1 MSLHIFNAH
10 TGQCLKTNPVSF
22 ISLDSLKAWIAGS
35 TSIAINRQILMTARG
50 KQVKLQTLVTE
61 KELFVY
67 DRQLLF
73 TSHDPHKS
81 ALSKDD
87 TPPSFSPRKPPD
99 SLTNE
104 NDLQAWQNLFRD
116 RRAWAIEIVELCARM
131 VGDIRAFQADT
142 AAVQRGAAI
151 AVENLKQHI
160 GTLQQKHE
168 NSQAWGR
175 DILQDQAT
183 LLEQWEE
190 ASTKLSA
197 IPAKGE
203 LRKFLR
209 VSYPT
214 AQKIGSDADSQ
225 SGSTL
230 RNFIDMDAVK
240 KAAEAG
246 SAISRRFTN
255 RLSDL
260 VNTFEDV
267 TIESNQL
274 IESFS
279 QAFATST
286 SDARED
292 SHRLME
298 EVEVVAK
305 KINSDYEHV
314 LGLPKAQKSISQVS
328 KTALL
333 HTRNFLPSL
342 EETSSDIDQLL
353 RHAVEQKYN
362 TMATALNYMQQ
373 ISAIE
378 STLSRMQPQMATLE
392 VGDEANEYFDTISFL
407 TNLPAIYGSLLV
419 ESVRRR
425 EWNEKMT
432 ADSSTLAEEMATF
445 REEEEKRRKKW
456 LRSMGDIVRPEMAE
470 DQALGVE
477 VNLQANQQRWPLT
490 DRDEIATFLQTLKE
504 LGGFD
509 EVVQEVEEF
518 SRALSIPTRQQSR
531 RANAFKNGSIHDA
544 AFGRNSLLL
553 REDDEVRTLK
563 NKNSKLEDRLKG
575 SESRVRKLEDLLH
588 RQSQDVRI
596 PTGTGQG
603 LERHPTSPV
612 LTTNTPSPKPQ
623 DTMAR
628 RSSTSSRRFSANNG
642 LEERALVKRIVSLE
656 AELDN
661 EKAHSVGL
669 ESDAAL
675 SLKTEHEL
683 RSQVQDAVSTKKD
696 LMENMEAQQ
705 REFEDER
712 HLLEEELTKLKVKLE
727 EVEDELDR
735 LLGSRDHEKAGVDDR
750 VRAFEVEL
758 DRLRRESAEQVQKAQ
773 GQTEFLRND
782 YTMQREKANK
792 LEHKVLQQE
801 EEIAEMKVKAMELET
816 RLKNRDEA
824 QKDHRR
830 ALLATH
836 LQLTQ
841 NEPAPEDFTALVKA
855 VEILAERSVDHLREI
870 EQACETL
877 RSDNLAL
884 ESRLQDENGE
894 AKRLR
899 NTLSVKEK
907 EVITIKE
914 SQAEAQARLVSLQS
928 ELEDQR
934 QELSKL
940 REQFAAGETGSEVL
954 RARIAE
960 EEKKCG
966 EVSAALAAAEAHV
979 RSLKGELEN
988 EQAKLEELDK
998 LHGILALHFD
1008 ARGVRSAD
1016 LSRRLSLQNDRLVR
1030 LLEHLGFTVL
1040 KQDDSMVFQRTAR
1053 ATSASTT
1060 LNDISMSMNRSLS
1073 GPLPTKS
1080 TFEECVDF
1088 DGLQW
1093 AKARDAD
1100 VEAREFSAYTRHI
1113 EEFNLDAFSEALIKR
1128 IKETE
1133 HTARKWQKEARAY
1146 RDKSHRAQS
1155 EAHEKI
1161 AFRSFKEGDL
1171 ALFLPTR
1178 NQATR
1183 PWAAFNVGAP
1193 HYFLREQDSHKLR
1206 TRDWLL
1212 ARISKVEER
1221 VVDLS
1226 KSINALNPASDRRSI
1241 GETSDG
1247 GASFDD
1253 ENPFELS
1260 DGLRWYLLDA
1270 LEEKPGAPSTPGLGK
1285 STVASAN
1292 VDVRGSIRMKKASS
1306 GNGATKTLT
1315 KSLDNRRGSSASKQG
1330 VSGIMVDP
1338 GANGGS
1344 AEALQ
1349 RSASTSVPKDT
1360 QHGHRSEEHGVKSR
1374 TSDEVRTDLLWGP

>member
-1 MSLHIFNAH
+1 MVEEIRSL
-10 TGQCLKTNPVSF
+10 
-22 ISLDSLKAWIAGS
+22 
-35 TSIAINRQILMTARG
+35 
-50 KQVKLQTLVTE
+50 E
-61 KELFVY
+61 
-67 DRQLLF
+67 
-73 TSHDPHKS
+73 
-81 ALSKDD
+81 
-87 TPPSFSPRKPPD
+87 
-99 SLTNE
+99 
-104 NDLQAWQNLFRD
+104 
-116 RRAWAIEIVELCARM
+116 
-131 VGDIRAFQADT
+131 ADT

-160 GTLQQKHE
+160 GTLQQKHD
-168 NSQAWGR
+168 NSQAWGKEV
-175 DILQDQAT
+175 LQDQAV
-183 LLEQWEE
+183 LLEQWE
-190 ASTKLSA
+190 AATKKLSS

-203 LRKFLR
+203 LVKFLR
-209 VSYPT
+209 RSYPSPPT
-214 AQKIGSDADSQ
+214 IGTDTNKLND
-225 SGSTL
+225 STL
-230 RNFIDMDAVK
+230 RDFVDLNAVK

-246 SAISRRFTN
+246 SAISQRFAN

-260 VNTFEDV
+260 VNVFKDV

-279 QAFATST
+279 QAFIPST
-286 SDARED
+286 SSDFRGDAG
-292 SHRLME
+292 RLME

-305 KINSDYEHV
+305 KIDSDYDHV
-314 LGLPKAQKSISQVS
+314 LGLQKAQKSISQVS

-342 EETSSDIDQLL
+342 QETSSDIDQLL
-353 RHAVEQKYN
+353 RHAVDHKHN

-378 STLSRMQPQMATLE
+378 STLARTHPQMANLD
-392 VGDEANEYFDTISFL
+392 VGDEANEYFDTLNFL
-407 TNLPAIYGSLLV
+407 VNLPTIYGSLLV
-419 ESVRRR
+419 ESVRRQ
-425 EWNEKMT
+425 EWSEKMR

-456 LRSMGDIVRPEMAE
+456 LRSIGGIIRPEMAE
-470 DQALGVE
+470 GQALGVE
-477 VNLQANQQRWPLT
+477 VNLQNSPQRWPQT
-490 DRDEIATFLQTLKE
+490 GRHDIATFLQTLKE
-504 LGGFD
+504 LGSFD
-509 EVVQEVEEF
+509 EVVQEVEQH
-518 SRALSIPTRQQSR
+518 SRTLSAPTRHQSR
-531 RANAFKNGSIHDA
+531 RSNVFKNGSIHDA

-553 REDDEVRTLK
+553 RGDDELLRTLK
-563 NKNSKLEDRLKG
+563 SEKSKLEDRLKG

-588 RQSQDVRI
+588 RQSQVIRI
-596 PTGTGQG
+596 PTGVVQG
-603 LERHPTSPV
+603 LERYATSPIS
-612 LTTNTPSPKPQ
+612 TTNINSPKPQ
-623 DTMAR
+623 DPVAR
-628 RSSTSSRRFSANNG
+628 RSSTSSRRFSASSG
-642 LEERALVKRIVSLE
+642 QDEKALVKRIVSLE
-656 AELDN
+656 AEIDH
-661 EKAHSVGL
+661 EKTHAIGL
-669 ESDAAL
+669 ENEAATR
-675 SLKTEHEL
+675 LKAEHEL
-683 RSQVQDAVSTKKD
+683 RDQFQDAVSTKKD

-712 HLLEEELTKLKVKLE
+712 RLLEEEINKLRVKLE

-735 LLGSRDHEKAGVDDR
+735 VLGSRDQEKAGGDDR
-750 VRAFEVEL
+750 VRALEVEL
-758 DRLRRESAEQVQKAQ
+758 DRVRKESAEQVQKAQ

-782 YTMQREKANK
+782 YTMQRQKANK
-792 LEHKVLQQE
+792 LEHNVRQQE
-801 EEIAEMKVKAMELET
+801 EEIAEMKVKTMELET

-824 QKDHRR
+824 QNDHRR

-836 LQLTQ
+836 LQLTR
-841 NEPAPEDFTALVKA
+841 NETAPEDFTTLVEA
-855 VEILAERSVDHLREI
+855 VEVLVERSIDHLREI
-870 EQACETL
+870 ELARETL

-884 ESRLQDENGE
+884 ETRLQDENGQ
-894 AKRLR
+894 AQVLR
-899 NTLSVKEK
+899 NTLSVKEN
-907 EVITIKE
+907 EVTTAQE
-914 SQAEAQARLVSLQS
+914 SQAEAQAQLVSLQS

-934 QELSKL
+934 QQLSKL

-954 RARIAE
+954 RTRIAE

-966 EVSAALAAAEAHV
+966 ELSAALAAAEAHS
-979 RSLKGELEN
+979 RSLEGELGN
-988 EQAKLEELDK
+988 GQAKLEALGK
-998 LHGILALHFD
+998 LHGKLLLHLD
-1008 ARGVRSAD
+1008 ARGVRSED

-1030 LLEHLGFTVL
+1030 LLEHVGFTML
-1040 KQDDSMVFQRTAR
+1040 KQDDTMIFHRTAR

-1080 TFEECVDF
+1080 TVEECVDF
-1088 DGLQW
+1088 DGLHW
-1093 AKARDAD
+1093 AKASDSD
-1100 VEAREFSAYTRHI
+1100 VEARQFIAYTNHI

-1212 ARISKVEER
+1212 ARISRVEER

-1226 KSINALNPASDRRSI
+1226 KTINALNPPSDRRSV

-1330 VSGIMVDP
+1330 VSGVSGIVVDP
-1338 GANGGS
+1338 GANAGS
-1344 AEALQ
+1344 MEALQ
-1349 RSASTSVPKDT
+1349 RNAPTSVPKDT
-1360 QHGHRSEEHGVKSR
+1360 QHDQRTEEQRIKSG
-1374 TSDEVRTDLLWGP
+1374 SIEEVRTDLLWGP

>member
-1 MSLHIFNAH
+1 
-10 TGQCLKTNPVSF
+10 
-22 ISLDSLKAWIAGS
+22 
-35 TSIAINRQILMTARG
+35 
-50 KQVKLQTLVTE
+50 
-61 KELFVY
+61 
-67 DRQLLF
+67 
-73 TSHDPHKS
+73 
-81 ALSKDD
+81 
-87 TPPSFSPRKPPD
+87 
-99 SLTNE
+99 
-104 NDLQAWQNLFRD
+104 
-116 RRAWAIEIVELCARM
+116 M
-131 VGDIRAFQADT
+131 VGEIRSFEADT

-175 DILQDQAT
+175 DVLQDQAA
-183 LLEQWEE
+183 LLDQWEE
-190 ASTKLSA
+190 ATKKLSS

-209 VSYPT
+209 RSFPASPKNGAVTDNQDGP
-214 AQKIGSDADSQ
+214 
-225 SGSTL
+225 TL
-230 RNFIDMDAVK
+230 RNFVDLLAVK

-246 SAISRRFTN
+246 SAISQHFAN

-260 VNTFEDV
+260 INTFEDV
-267 TIESNQL
+267 IIESSQL
-274 IESFS
+274 MEGFS
-279 QAFATST
+279 QAFTPST
-286 SDARED
+286 SSDFRED
-292 SHRLME
+292 SGRLME

-342 EETSSDIDQLL
+342 QETSSDIDQVL
-353 RHAVEQKYN
+353 RNAIYHKHN

-378 STLSRMQPQMATLE
+378 STLARMHPQMANLDI
-392 VGDEANEYFDTISFL
+392 GDEANEYFDTLNFL
-407 TNLPAIYGSLLV
+407 INLPTIYGSLLV
-419 ESVRRR
+419 ESVRRG
-425 EWNEKMT
+425 EWSEKMT

-445 REEEEKRRKKW
+445 REEEDKRRKKW
-456 LRSMGDIVRPEMAE
+456 LRSMGGIVRPEMAD

-477 VNLQANQQRWPLT
+477 VNLQTNPQKWPQT
-490 DRDEIATFLQTLKE
+490 DRHDITTFLQTLKE
-504 LGGFD
+504 LGSFG
-509 EVVQEVEEF
+509 EIVRNVEEY
-518 SRALSIPTRQQSR
+518 SRTLNIPTRYQSR

-544 AFGRNSLLL
+544 GFGRNSLLL
-553 REDDEVRTLK
+553 RGDDELLRTLRSEK
-563 NKNSKLEDRLKG
+563 SKLEDKLKG
-575 SESRVRKLEDLLH
+575 SESRIRKLEDLLH
-588 RQSQDVRI
+588 RQSQVPKI
-596 PTGTGQG
+596 PTGAG
-603 LERHPTSPV
+603 LERYVTSPV
-612 LTTNTPSPKPQ
+612 TSPMLTTNTNSPKVQ
-623 DTMAR
+623 ETMAP
-628 RSSTSSRRFSANNG
+628 RSSISSRRFSANNPP
-642 LEERALVKRIVSLE
+642 EEKALVKRIVSLE

-661 EKAHSVGL
+661 EKTNSVGL
-669 ESDAAL
+669 ENEAAVR
-675 SLKTEHEL
+675 LKAEHEL
-683 RSQVQDAVSTKKD
+683 RGQVQDAVSTKKD

-705 REFEDER
+705 REFEGER
-712 HLLEEELTKLKVKLE
+712 RLLEEEILKLKVKLE

-735 LLGSRDHEKAGVDDR
+735 VLGSREQEKTGVDDR
-750 VRAFEVEL
+750 VRHLEVEL
-758 DRLRRESAEQVQKAQ
+758 DRVRKESAEQVQKAH

-792 LEHKVLQQE
+792 LEHKVRQQE
-801 EEIAEMKVKAMELET
+801 EEIAEMKIKAMELAT
-816 RLKNRDEA
+816 GLSNRDEA

-841 NEPAPEDFTALVKA
+841 NETAPEDFTTLVEA
-855 VEILAERSVDHLREI
+855 VELLAERSVDHLREI
-870 EQACETL
+870 EQACGTL
-877 RSDNLAL
+877 QADNLAL
-884 ESRLQDENGE
+884 ETRLQDENGQ
-894 AKRLR
+894 AKILR
-899 NTLSVKEK
+899 NSLSIKEK
-907 EVITIKE
+907 EVITTQE
-914 SQAEAQARLVSLQS
+914 SQAEAQARLASLQS

-934 QELSKL
+934 QQLRKL
-940 REQFAAGETGSEVL
+940 RERFAAGETGSEVL

-966 EVSAALAAAEAHV
+966 ELFAALAAAEAHI
-979 RSLKGELEN
+979 RSLEGEVEN
-988 EQAKLEELDK
+988 EQAKHDALDK
-998 LHGILALHFD
+998 LHDKLRLHFD
-1008 ARGVRSAD
+1008 ARGVRSED

-1030 LLEHLGFTVL
+1030 LLEHVGFTVL

-1080 TFEECVDF
+1080 TFEECIDF
-1088 DGLQW
+1088 DGLRW
-1093 AKARDAD
+1093 AKTRDPD
-1100 VEAREFSAYTRHI
+1100 VEAREFNAYTHHI

-1161 AFRSFKEGDL
+1161 AFRSFKDGDL

-1315 KSLDNRRGSSASKQG
+1315 KSLDTRRGSSASKQG
-1330 VSGIMVDP
+1330 VSGVSGIMADP
-1338 GANGGS
+1338 GASAGS
-1344 AEALQ
+1344 AEALH
-1349 RSASTSVPKDT
+1349 RSASTTVPKDT
-1360 QHGHRSEEHGVKSR
+1360 QHDPRTEEQRFKSG
-1374 TSDEVRTDLLWGP
+1374 DIEEVRTDLLWGP

>member
-1 MSLHIFNAH
+1 M
-10 TGQCLKTNPVSF
+10 V
-22 ISLDSLKAWIAGS
+22 
-35 TSIAINRQILMTARG
+35 
-50 KQVKLQTLVTE
+50 E
-61 KELFVY
+61 K
-67 DRQLLF
+67 
-73 TSHDPHKS
+73 
-81 ALSKDD
+81 
-87 TPPSFSPRKPPD
+87 
-99 SLTNE
+99 
-104 NDLQAWQNLFRD
+104 
-116 RRAWAIEIVELCARM
+116 
-131 VGDIRAFQADT
+131 IRNFEADT
-142 AAVQRGAAI
+142 TAVQRGAAI

-168 NSQAWGR
+168 HSQAWGR
-175 DILQDQAT
+175 DILQDQAV
-183 LLEQWEE
+183 LLERWEE
-190 ASTKLSA
+190 TTKKLSS

-209 VSYPT
+209 RSYPT
-214 AQKIGSDADSQ
+214 SPKIGTDADSQ
-225 SGSTL
+225 NGLTL
-230 RNFIDMDAVK
+230 RNFVDVDAVRN
-240 KAAEAG
+240 AAEVG
-246 SAISRRFTN
+246 SAISQHFAN
-255 RLSDL
+255 RLQDL
-260 VNTFEDV
+260 VNKFEDV
-267 TIESNQL
+267 TLESNQL
-274 IESFS
+274 IEHFS

-286 SDARED
+286 SDVVEG
-292 SHRLME
+292 SSRLME

-342 EETSSDIDQLL
+342 QETSSDIDQLL
-353 RHAVEQKYN
+353 RDAIDHKHN
-362 TMATALNYMQQ
+362 IMATALNHMQQ

-378 STLSRMQPQMATLE
+378 STLARMHSQMANLE
-392 VGDEANEYFDTISFL
+392 VGDEASEYFDTINFL
-407 TNLPAIYGSLLV
+407 TNLPTIYGSLLV

-425 EWNEKMT
+425 EWGEKMK

-477 VNLQANQQRWPLT
+477 VNLQTNPQGWPQT
-490 DRDEIATFLQTLKE
+490 DRHDIATFLQSLKE
-504 LGGFD
+504 IGGFN

-518 SRALSIPTRQQSR
+518 SRALSTPTPQQSR

-544 AFGRNSLLL
+544 TFGRNSLLL
-553 REDDEVRTLK
+553 RGEDELLRTLRSEK
-563 NKNSKLEDRLKG
+563 SKLEDRLKG

-588 RQSQDVRI
+588 RQSQAIRI
-596 PTGTGQG
+596 PTGPGQG
-603 LERHPTSPV
+603 LERYATSPV
-612 LTTNTPSPKPQ
+612 LSTNNTSPKSQ
-623 DTMAR
+623 ETVAR
-628 RSSTSSRRFSANNG
+628 RSSTSSRIFSANNG
-642 LEERALVKRIVSLE
+642 PEEKALVKRIVSLE

-661 EKAHSVGL
+661 EKTHSVGL
-669 ESDAAL
+669 ENEAAIR
-675 SLKTEHEL
+675 LKAEHEL
-683 RSQVQDAVSTKKD
+683 KSQVQDAVSTKKD

-712 HLLEEELTKLKVKLE
+712 HLLEEEISRLKVKLE
-727 EVEDELDR
+727 EVEDELDHV
-735 LLGSRDHEKAGVDDR
+735 LGSRDQERTGVDDK
-750 VRAFEVEL
+750 VRALEVEL
-758 DRLRRESAEQVQKAQ
+758 DRLRKESAEQVQKAH

-824 QKDHRR
+824 QKDHQR

-836 LQLTQ
+836 LQLRR
-841 NEPAPEDFTALVKA
+841 NETAPEDFTTLVEA
-855 VEILAERSVDHLREI
+855 VEVLAERSIDHLREI

-884 ESRLQDENGE
+884 ETRLQDENGQ
-894 AKRLR
+894 AQLLR
-899 NTLSVKEK
+899 NTLGIKEK
-907 EVITIKE
+907 EVTTIQE
-914 SQAEAQARLVSLQS
+914 SQAEAQARLVSLHS

-934 QELSKL
+934 QQLSKL
-940 REQFAAGETGSEVL
+940 RERFAAGETGSEVL

-966 EVSAALAAAEAHV
+966 ELSAALAAAEAHI
-979 RSLKGELEN
+979 RSVEGELGS
-988 EQAKLEELDK
+988 EQAKLEALDK
-998 LHGILALHFD
+998 LHGNLATHFD
-1008 ARGVRSAD
+1008 ARGVRSED

-1030 LLEHLGFTVL
+1030 LMEHFGFTVL
-1040 KQDDSMVFQRTAR
+1040 KQDDTMIFQRAAR

-1060 LNDISMSMNRSLS
+1060 LNDISMSMNRILS

-1080 TFEECVDF
+1080 SFEGCVDF
-1088 DGLQW
+1088 DGLHW
-1093 AKARDAD
+1093 AKARDPD
-1100 VEAREFSAYTRHI
+1100 VEAREFNAYTRHV
-1113 EEFNLDAFSEALIKR
+1113 EEFNLDSFSEALIKR
-1128 IKETE
+1128 MKETE

-1212 ARISKVEER
+1212 ARITKVEER

-1226 KSINALNPASDRRSI
+1226 KTINALNPASDRRSI
-1241 GETSDG
+1241 GEASDG

-1330 VSGIMVDP
+1330 VSGVSGIMVDP
-1338 GANGGS
+1338 GANAGS

-1349 RSASTSVPKDT
+1349 RSASTSVPKDP
-1360 QHGHRSEEHGVKSR
+1360 QHNQRTEEQRVKSG
-1374 TSDEVRTDLLWGP
+1374 DIEEVRTDLLWGP